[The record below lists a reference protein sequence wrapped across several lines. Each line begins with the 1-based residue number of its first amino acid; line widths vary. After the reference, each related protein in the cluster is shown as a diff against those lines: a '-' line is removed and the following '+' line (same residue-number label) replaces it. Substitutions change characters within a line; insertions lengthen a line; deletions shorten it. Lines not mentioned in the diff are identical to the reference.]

1 MDKNKIFLIN
11 RGELDGRLDSYY
23 YNEVFLNNEINL
35 HKIGYTRFGE
45 FIKIITK
52 GSTPE
57 MINEG
62 IPFLKV
68 LNMNEF
74 GIKTEKLDFI
84 SLKTH
89 ESMKRSQLH
98 GDEILYSMAGT
109 IGIAV
114 IYDKKFEQANINQA
128 IAKIVLKDE
137 RLNILMVYL
146 LNSKLCNLQAKRF
159 LTVSAQPNINFEQI
173 KSIKIPKISEKQK
186 IDIIN
191 TMNKA
196 YESKKQK
203 EKQAQELIDNIDYYI
218 FHKLEIKLPVE
229 PENNIENRTFKVGF
243 DDIFTDRL
251 DADSYT
257 SYYQNIFEIFE
268 NSSCKF
274 TTLKAITKKIK
285 TGTTPDQKLDAFT
298 SEKEI
303 PFLRNSDIQDGEII
317 EGKFKYIKND
327 LEKNLTFSYKNEII
341 ICIAGT
347 IGISALN
354 RFDRLAINQNV
365 SSLTIDE
372 TNININFLI
381 YWLNTKVAISLLKR
395 LASIATIAYVNNP
408 TLLRLQ
414 IPLPAI
420 TIQNKIADEIKQR
433 RKKAKQ
439 LQEEAKLELE
449 NAKKDVER
457 IILGNNYEC

>member
-11 RGELDGRLDSYY
+11 RGELEGRLDSYY

-89 ESMKRSQLH
+89 ESMKRSQLY

-109 IGIAV
+109 IGLAV
-114 IYDKKFEQANINQA
+114 NYDKKFEQANINQA
-128 IAKIVLKDE
+128 IAKIILNDKSF
-137 RLNILMVYL
+137 NILMVYL

-186 IDIIN
+186 MDIIN

-196 YESKKQK
+196 YESRKQK
-203 EKQAQELIDNIDYYI
+203 EKKAQNLLDSIDDYL
-218 FHKLEIKLPVE
+218 FDKLGIKLPVE
-229 PENNIENRTFKVGF
+229 PENNIENRIFKVGF
-243 DDIFTDRL
+243 DDIFADRL

-257 SYYQNIFEIFE
+257 SYYQNIFDTFE
-268 NSSCKF
+268 KSTCKF
-274 TTLKAITKKIK
+274 TTLKTITKKIK

-298 SEKEI
+298 TDKEI

-317 EGKFKYIKND
+317 ENKFKYIKNNY
-327 LEKNLTFSYKNEII
+327 EKHLTFSCKNEII

-354 RFDRLAINQNV
+354 RFDKLAINQNV

-372 TNININFLI
+372 TKININFLI

-414 IPLPAI
+414 IPLPDI
-420 TIQNKIADEIKQR
+420 TIQNEISNEIKER
-433 RKKAKQ
+433 RQKAKQ
-439 LQEEAKLELE
+439 LQYDAKLGLE
-449 NAKKDVER
+449 NAKNEIEK
-457 IILGNNYEC
+457 IILEVK

>member
-1 MDKNKIFLIN
+1 
-11 RGELDGRLDSYY
+11 
-23 YNEVFLNNEINL
+23 
-35 HKIGYTRFGE
+35 
-45 FIKIITK
+45 
-52 GSTPE
+52 
-57 MINEG
+57 MISEG

-114 IYDKKFEQANINQA
+114 NYDKKFEQANINQA
-128 IAKIVLKDE
+128 IAKII
-137 RLNILMVYL
+137 LNDKKLNVLMVYL

-173 KSIKIPKISEKQK
+173 KSIKIPEISENQK

-196 YESKKQK
+196 YESKKLK
-203 EKQAQELIDNIDYYI
+203 EKEAQDLLDSIDDYL
-218 FHKLEIKLPVE
+218 FDRLDIKLPSE

-243 DDIFTDRL
+243 DNIFGDRF

-257 SYYQNIFEIFE
+257 SYYQNIFYTFE
-268 NSSCKF
+268 KSTCEF
-274 TTLKAITKKIK
+274 TTLKTITKKIK

-298 SEKEI
+298 TEKEI
-303 PFLRNSDIQDGEII
+303 PFLRNSDIQDGAII
-317 EGKFKYIKND
+317 EDKFKYIKND
-327 LEKNLTFSYKNEII
+327 LEKYLTFSYKNEII

-372 TNININFLI
+372 TQININFLI

-414 IPLPAI
+414 IPLPDKE
-420 TIQNKIADEIKQR
+420 IQDEIVQEIAK
-433 RKKAKQ
+433 RKRKAK
-439 LQEEAKLELE
+439 KLKCLASKILE
-449 NAKKDVER
+449 NAKKEVEE
-457 IILGNNYEC
+457 IILGDSYES